1 MKALA
6 CPGPLKAVLS
16 ASEAAAALAE
26 GFERAGAECVQIPL
40 ADGGSGTAEAL
51 HAALGGEWLTASVS
65 DPLGRPVEARWLLL
79 PEGRAAVESAEAIGL
94 SRLAPDER
102 DPLRASSRG
111 LGELI
116 LSTGEA
122 AELLVGLGDSA
133 TVDGG
138 AGLRAALDRLPA
150 PTTVLCDVRNPL
162 LDAARVFARQ
172 KGASTE
178 QVAELERRLVEIE
191 ELRPYAELPG
201 AGAAGGL
208 GAALAALGA
217 TLVSGADYVIQAVEL
232 RAEIRG
238 ADLVITG
245 EGVVDSTSLEGK
257 VVGAVA
263 RLSAE
268 AGVRCAV
275 FGGRVEEDLNGAE
288 MYELSA
294 DPAKARE
301 DLVALGE
308 RLAA

>member
-1 MKALA
+1 MKAVA

-26 GFERAGAECVQIPL
+26 GFERGGAECVQVPL
-40 ADGGSGTAEAL
+40 ADGGGGTAAAI
-51 HAALGGEWLTASVS
+51 HAALGGEWRAATVS
-65 DPLGRPVEARWLLL
+65 DPLARPVEARWLLL
-79 PEGRAAVESAEAIGL
+79 ADGRALVESAEAIGL
-94 SRLAPDER
+94 ARLTQEER

-116 LSTGEA
+116 LAAGEA
-122 AELLVGLGDSA
+122 SELLVGLGDSA

-138 AGLRAALDRLPA
+138 AGVRAVLDRLPA

-178 QVAELERRLVEIE
+178 QVAELERRLLELD
-191 ELRPYAELPG
+191 ELRPYAQVPG

-217 TLVSGADYVIQAVEL
+217 TLVSGADYVIEAVGL
-232 RAEIRG
+232 REEIRG

-245 EGVVDSTSLEGK
+245 EGIVDSTSLEGK

-263 RLSAE
+263 LLSAE

-288 MYELSA
+288 VYELSG
-294 DPAKARE
+294 DPASARE
-301 DLVALGE
+301 DLAVLGE